1 MHYPDMSL
9 CEPRV
14 FKKND
19 KKHIHTKT
27 KKYIFADST
36 HYIP

>member
-1 MHYPDMSL
+1 MHHPDMSGS
-9 CEPRV
+9 EPWV

-27 KKYIFADST
+27 KKYIFAD
-36 HYIP
+36 

>member
-14 FKKND
+14 FKKNE
-19 KKHIHTKT
+19 KKQNNVSA